1 MLGHLIRKEI
11 LDQLLSLRFIILSVI
26 SAIAIWL
33 SLYDGY
39 AYYQDRVR
47 DFRAAQTMTEERIEF
62 LKEEKSFFEL
72 RMKGF
77 MDHKPPSPLCIF
89 IRGLDPIL
97 GRSIS
102 NAENQDFQMTSSPM
116 ESEPILSIFP
126 PLDLGLVV
134 QVVLGLF
141 VLLSTYDV
149 VCGEKEAGTLC
160 LAASFPVPRHRLL
173 LGKLI
178 GISVP
183 VLAAFG
189 LPLLLGIAVLLVMP
203 DVEITLPEWGRLIV
217 ILETFGLYLS
227 ALMCAGLF
235 ASCLTHRSATSFVL
249 LLSFWVATVV
259 VVPRLSLIA
268 AEVLRPMPTL
278 REQFAK
284 RHTLWESMEFVTKP
298 FREWEKENPDWRK
311 TPEGRE
317 ARQIHYWESGEEV
330 RANIKIVRNHF
341 DEWFEVRYNAR
352 LNLASALARL
362 SPAFAF
368 HNAVVRLAG
377 TGIDRHRRF
386 KTTFKR
392 DYLRVLWAWL
402 YASQSIDGFRENWPA
417 KYGYPNRDFSD
428 MPRLTYRETWPEA
441 ELQESLIDVALLALW
456 GLAFFVGAYVAMLR
470 YDLR

>member
-11 LDQLLSLRFIILSVI
+11 LDQLLSMRFIILSAI
-26 SAIAIWL
+26 SALAIWL

-47 DFRAAQTMTEERIEF
+47 DYRVAQTMTEERIAQY
-62 LKEEKSFFEL
+62 KEERSFVKL
-72 RMKGF
+72 RRYGF
-77 MDHKPPSPLCIF
+77 KEHKPPTPMSIF
-89 IRGLDPIL
+89 IRGLEPTL
-97 GRSIS
+97 GRSIANFES
-102 NAENQDFQMTSSPM
+102 YKQLVGSPV
-116 ESEPILSIFP
+116 EAEPILSIFP

-141 VLLSTYDV
+141 VLLSTYDA
-149 VCGEKEAGTLC
+149 VCGEKEAGTLR
-160 LAASFPVPRHRLL
+160 LTASFPVPRHQML

-189 LPLLLGIAVLLVMP
+189 LPLLLGIAVLLVRP
-203 DVEITLPEWGRLIV
+203 NVQITLPEWGRLIV

-268 AEVLRPMPTL
+268 AEALRPMPTL
-278 REQFAK
+278 REQLAK
-284 RHTLWESMEFVTKP
+284 RRTLSESMEFVTKP
-298 FREWEKENPDWRK
+298 FREWEKENPDWHK
-311 TPEGRE
+311 NPESRE
-317 ARQIHYWESGEEV
+317 ARQIHNMERDREV
-330 RANIKIVRNHF
+330 RGNRKIVMNHF
-341 DEWFEVRYNAR
+341 DEWFGVRYNAR
-352 LNLASALARL
+352 LNLALALARL

-386 KTTFKR
+386 ETTFKR
-392 DYLRVLWAWL
+392 DYLRVWWDWVYTSEQL
-402 YASQSIDGFRENWPA
+402 DMFRESLPA
-417 KYGYPNRDFSD
+417 KYGYPYRDFSD

-441 ELQESLIDVALLALW
+441 ELQEALIDAALLALW